1 MVDDFLTFFVAGQE
15 TTANTLSFCLMEI
28 GRNPDVLIKLR
39 EELDANIG
47 SKSFLEYEDIV
58 RLSYTGCIFKETL
71 RMWPPIPELA
81 RMCNKPFQIEGL
93 DIPIGT
99 ILQISTYVS
108 SRYDKHFENPQ
119 TFEPERF
126 SYKNKDK

>member
-15 TTANTLSFCLMEI
+15 TTANTLSFCLMEL

-39 EELDANIG
+39 EELDSNVG
-47 SKSFLEYEDIV
+47 SKSVLEYEDIV

-71 RMWPPIPELA
+71 RMWPPIPELD
-81 RMCNKPFQIEGL
+81 RMCAKPFQIEGY

-99 ILQISTYVS
+99 WLKI
-108 SRYDKHFENPQ
+108 
-119 TFEPERF
+119 
-126 SYKNKDK
+126 